1 MAERG
6 VKVDHATLNR
16 RIVKYSPLVGEE
28 ARARKTSGA
37 RSWRV
42 DETYIKVK
50 GKWTYYYRAIDKFG
64 KTLDFMLSE
73 KRDLAAASD
82 FFWKTIQANG
92 VPDRVV
98 IDKSGSNKTGLN
110 MMNDFLYL
118 VGIPMRIKIIQAK
131 NLNNIIEQP
140 SRDLLC
146 KPCR

>member
-1 MAERG
+1 
-6 VKVDHATLNR
+6 
-16 RIVKYSPLVGEE
+16 
-28 ARARKTSGA
+28 
-37 RSWRV
+37 
-42 DETYIKVK
+42 
-50 GKWTYYYRAIDKFG
+50 
-64 KTLDFMLSE
+64 MLSE

-98 IDKSGSNKTGLN
+98 IDKSGSNKAGLK

>member
-1 MAERG
+1 
-6 VKVDHATLNR
+6 
-16 RIVKYSPLVGEE
+16 
-28 ARARKTSGA
+28 
-37 RSWRV
+37 
-42 DETYIKVK
+42 
-50 GKWTYYYRAIDKFG
+50 
-64 KTLDFMLSE
+64 MLSE
-73 KRDLAAASD
+73 KRDLATASD
-82 FFWKTIQANG
+82 LFWKTIQANG

>member
-1 MAERG
+1 M
-6 VKVDHATLNR
+6 KVDHTTLNR
-16 RIVKYSPLVGEE
+16 WIVKYSPLVEE
-28 ARARKTSGA
+28 EERARNTSGA

-73 KRDLAAASD
+73 KCDLAGASD
-82 FFWKTIQANG
+82 FFWKIIQANG
-92 VPDRVV
+92 LPDRV
-98 IDKSGSNKTGLN
+98 ITDKSGSNKTGLN

-131 NLNNIIEQP
+131 NLNNIIEQT

-146 KPCR
+146 NRNARRD

>member
-16 RIVKYSPLVGEE
+16 RIVKYSPLVEKE
-28 ARARKTSGA
+28 SWVRKTSGA

-73 KRDLAAASD
+73 KRDLATASD
-82 FFWKTIQANG
+82 LFWKTIQANG
-92 VPDRVV
+92 VPDWVI

-110 MMNDFLYL
+110 MMNDSLYL
-118 VGIPMRIKIIQAK
+118 LGIPMRIKIIKAK
-131 NLNNIIEQP
+131 YLNNIIEQP